1 MIDGP
6 KNNHPT
12 ITIHEGSTADT
23 QLDAIAPVYQTVY
36 AEDPYREGPD
46 DVARFRETWTRRTS
60 APQFRLVTAKFDDSV
75 IGFCFGH
82 ELEAKTK
89 WWHGAH
95 EDLGSLITT
104 EWPGRTF
111 AIIELA
117 ILPDYRRQGIGRRL
131 HAHILAGSRHER
143 ATLLVSPDAT
153 AAVNFYEHAGYLPLC
168 LLTPFTPGPTYR
180 AMVLP
185 LSSPH
190 VGARSH

>member
-1 MIDGP
+1 MVEGP
-6 KNNHPT
+6 KINRPT
-12 ITIHEGSTADT
+12 ITIHECCTAGA
-23 QLDAIAPVYQTVY
+23 QLDVIAPVYQTVY
-36 AEDPYREGPD
+36 AEEPYCEGPD

-89 WWHGAH
+89 WWDGAH
-95 EDLGSLITT
+95 EDLGSEFTT

-117 ILPDYRRQGIGRRL
+117 VLADYRRQGVGRRL
-131 HAHILAGSRHER
+131 HAHVLAGSLHER

-153 AAVNFYEHAGYLPLC
+153 AAVNFYEQAGYLPLC

-185 LSSPH
+185 LSFAH
-190 VGARSH
+190 AEAGCH